1 MFLYRLSAADI
12 DLLYETDDEDE
23 PVEFQ
28 NDSEDEWLPDNDE
41 ASDIEDEIVV
51 ESPDIEDEDEDE
63 DESRGDK
70 PIFGGKYIAPDLTE
84 WFTNQLPQGNVPS
97 HNVLRK
103 RGDSFIRAY
112 CVSSF

>member
-1 MFLYRLSAADI
+1 MDFLF
-12 DLLYETDDEDE
+12 ETDDEDE

-63 DESRGDK
+63 SRGDI
-70 PIFGGKYIAPDLTE
+70 PIIGEKYIAPDLTE
-84 WFTNQLPQGNVPS
+84 WFKNQLPQGNRLS

-103 RGDSFIRAY
+103 KGDSFIRGY
-112 CVSSF
+112 CVNSF